1 MVAFTV
7 LLGLIIHNS
16 GAIPYSLFLFYGSAS
31 PTGGNKDKF
40 GRLRSVAVFKTAW
53 LSQRAK
59 MVSDY
64 AKHKDKEETENAGNG
79 NGIVY
84 SDGSNGSRRLVS
96 TR

>member
-1 MVAFTV
+1 MKGKMIAFTV
-7 LLGLIIHNS
+7 MIVFQYAFIYS

-64 AKHKDKEETENAGNG
+64 AKHQD
-79 NGIVY
+79 
-84 SDGSNGSRRLVS
+84 
-96 TR
+96 